1 MISGFFIDR
10 PKFAFVIA
18 IVTVLAGLLAM
29 TRLPI
34 AEFPEITPPQVQV
47 TTSYPG
53 ANAQTVEET
62 VAAVIEAEVNGV
74 EDMLYMSSKSAND
87 GSYSLAVTFSVGTDS
102 DQAQINVQ
110 NRVALATPRLP
121 EEVARQGV
129 TVNKQSTSMLM
140 VISVFSPDNAF
151 DDIFLSNYS
160 SINLRDALARVPG
173 VSDVAILGE
182 RAYGMRIWL
191 DPQRLS
197 SFGLM
202 ASDVIAV
209 IREQNLQVAAGSVG
223 EAPAPPDTQFQ
234 YSIQAQGRL
243 TEISEFE
250 NIILR
255 ARSDGSIVRL
265 SDVARVELGAQNY
278 GWFGELNGAPASILA
293 IYQLPDANALDVAD
307 GVAAEMERLSE
318 RFPQGLEYQVTY
330 DTTDYV
336 RTSMRE
342 VMITLFQALALV
354 ILVVFIFLQDW
365 RSTLVPTIAIPVSL
379 IGTMAALLAL
389 GYSINTVSLFGL
401 ILAIGVVVDD
411 AIVVVENVQRHMA
424 DGLTPREATWTAMK
438 EVTGP
443 VVATTLVLLAV
454 FVPVGFTPGLTG
466 ELYKQFAVTISVAV
480 AISSINA
487 LTLSPALCAS
497 FLKPPKTVQ
506 RGPLA
511 WFEKVI
517 GVSRDGYGKVV
528 GLMIRRVFISLVA
541 FVAILFGAGKLM
553 TELPT
558 GFVPSED
565 RGAFFVDMRL
575 QDAASLQR
583 TAAVMSEVETILME
597 TEGVEAV
604 MSIGGYSLLAGSVL
618 PNSAFLIAKLE
629 DWSEREDPSLH
640 VNAILAKV
648 RGQLFAIPEATILP
662 FNPPPIPGLGSTG
675 GFEFILQ
682 DTEGRS
688 PGELAQA
695 MGGLIIG
702 ANSAPETTSVFSTF
716 RANVP
721 QLQLEFDRERIKTSG
736 VSLDALFQT
745 LSANLSPFYV
755 NDFNKF
761 GRVYRVMLQAEQGA
775 RATAEDIGALY
786 VRNESGEMVPL
797 RALLSV
803 EPTLGP
809 ERIERYN
816 LFRSATI
823 NGDTA
828 PGFASGQ
835 SIAAMERVAGETLP
849 EGFVYEWTGMAF
861 QEIAAGEAGSF
872 ILLLSVIFA
881 YLFLVA
887 QYESWTVPFPVMLSI
902 GVAIFGAAALLLGRG
917 IALDTYAQVGLVLLI
932 GLAAKNAILIVE
944 FAKQLREEGKP
955 LGEAALEAAT
965 LRFRA
970 VLMTAFSFILG
981 VLPLV
986 FASGAGSAARQS
998 VGTTVMG
1005 GMLGATFVGIFFIPM
1020 LYVAFQGL
1028 REKVKGTGKAAP
1040 APTAPPAPAEG
1051 EGGG

>member
-74 EDMLYMSSKSAND
+74 EDMIYMSSKSAND

-121 EEVARQGV
+121 QEVARQGV

-307 GVAAEMERLSE
+307 GVTAEMERLSE

-424 DGLTPREATWTAMK
+424 DGLTPR
-438 EVTGP
+438 
-443 VVATTLVLLAV
+443 
-454 FVPVGFTPGLTG
+454 
-466 ELYKQFAVTISVAV
+466 
-480 AISSINA
+480 
-487 LTLSPALCAS
+487 
-497 FLKPPKTVQ
+497 
-506 RGPLA
+506 
-511 WFEKVI
+511 
-517 GVSRDGYGKVV
+517 
-528 GLMIRRVFISLVA
+528 
-541 FVAILFGAGKLM
+541 
-553 TELPT
+553 
-558 GFVPSED
+558 D
-565 RGAFFVDMRL
+565 R
-575 QDAASLQR
+575 
-583 TAAVMSEVETILME
+583 
-597 TEGVEAV
+597 
-604 MSIGGYSLLAGSVL
+604 
-618 PNSAFLIAKLE
+618 
-629 DWSEREDPSLH
+629 
-640 VNAILAKV
+640 
-648 RGQLFAIPEATILP
+648 
-662 FNPPPIPGLGSTG
+662 
-675 GFEFILQ
+675 
-682 DTEGRS
+682 
-688 PGELAQA
+688 
-695 MGGLIIG
+695 
-702 ANSAPETTSVFSTF
+702 
-716 RANVP
+716 
-721 QLQLEFDRERIKTSG
+721 
-736 VSLDALFQT
+736 
-745 LSANLSPFYV
+745 
-755 NDFNKF
+755 
-761 GRVYRVMLQAEQGA
+761 
-775 RATAEDIGALY
+775 
-786 VRNESGEMVPL
+786 
-797 RALLSV
+797 RAL
-803 EPTLGP
+803 
-809 ERIERYN
+809 
-816 LFRSATI
+816 
-823 NGDTA
+823 
-828 PGFASGQ
+828 
-835 SIAAMERVAGETLP
+835 
-849 EGFVYEWTGMAF
+849 
-861 QEIAAGEAGSF
+861 
-872 ILLLSVIFA
+872 
-881 YLFLVA
+881 
-887 QYESWTVPFPVMLSI
+887 
-902 GVAIFGAAALLLGRG
+902 
-917 IALDTYAQVGLVLLI
+917 
-932 GLAAKNAILIVE
+932 
-944 FAKQLREEGKP
+944 
-955 LGEAALEAAT
+955 
-965 LRFRA
+965 
-970 VLMTAFSFILG
+970 
-981 VLPLV
+981 
-986 FASGAGSAARQS
+986 
-998 VGTTVMG
+998 
-1005 GMLGATFVGIFFIPM
+1005 
-1020 LYVAFQGL
+1020 
-1028 REKVKGTGKAAP
+1028 
-1040 APTAPPAPAEG
+1040 
-1051 EGGG
+1051 

>member
-18 IVTVLAGLLAM
+18 IVTVLAGLLALG
-29 TRLPI
+29 RLPI

-87 GSYSLAVTFSVGTDS
+87 GSYNLTVTFAVGTDG

-121 EEVARQGV
+121 QEVTRQGV
-129 TVNKQSTSMLM
+129 TVKKQSTSMLM
-140 VISVFSPDNAF
+140 VISVFSPDGAF
-151 DDIFLSNYS
+151 DDVFLSNYS
-160 SINLRDALARVPG
+160 SINLRDALSRVAG

-182 RAYGMRIWL
+182 RAYGMRVWL

-197 SFGLM
+197 SFGLT
-202 ASDVIAV
+202 AGDVVAA

-223 EAPAPPDTQFQ
+223 EAPTADDTQFQ
-234 YSIQAQGRL
+234 FSIQAQGRL
-243 TEISEFE
+243 TEVPEFE
-250 NIILR
+250 DIILR
-255 ARSDGSIVRL
+255 ARADGSMVRL
-265 SDVARVELGAQNY
+265 ADVARIELGAQTY
-278 GWFGELNGAPASILA
+278 GWFGQLNGSPAAILA
-293 IYQLPDANALDVAD
+293 VYQLPDANALDVAD
-307 GVAAEMERLSE
+307 GVSAEMERLSE
-318 RFPQGLEYQVTY
+318 RFPAGLTYQVTY

-424 DGLTPREATWTAMK
+424 DGLNPREATWKAMK

-497 FLKPPKTVQ
+497 FLKLPKPAQ

-511 WFEKVI
+511 WFERLI
-517 GVSRDGYGKVV
+517 GGARAGYGKVV
-528 GLMIRRVFISLVA
+528 GLMIRRVLLSMVA
-541 FVAILFGAGKLM
+541 FAALLVGAGKLM
-553 TELPT
+553 TEVPT

-583 TAAVMSEVETILME
+583 TAAVMGRVETILME
-597 TEGVEAV
+597 TEGVESV
-604 MSIGGYSLLAGSVL
+604 MSIGGYSLLSGSVL
-618 PNSAFLIAKLE
+618 PNSAFLIAKLS
-629 DWSEREDPSLH
+629 DWSEREDPALH
-640 VNAILAKV
+640 VNAILAGV
-648 RGQLFAIPEATILP
+648 RAQLFAIPEATILP

-688 PGELAQA
+688 PGELSQA
-695 MGGLIIG
+695 LGGLILS
-702 ANSAPETTSVFSTF
+702 ANGAPETTSVFSTF

-721 QLQLEFDRERIKTSG
+721 QLQLDFDRERIKATG
-736 VSLDALFQT
+736 VPIDALFQT
-745 LSANLSPFYV
+745 LSANLSPYYV

-761 GRVYRVMLQAEQGA
+761 GRVYRVMLQAEAGA
-775 RATAEDIGALY
+775 RATPEDIGALY
-786 VRNESGEMVPL
+786 VRNTEGQMVPL

-803 EPTLGP
+803 EPALGP

-816 LFRSATI
+816 LFRSATV

-828 PGFASGQ
+828 PGYASGQ

-849 EGFVYEWTGMAF
+849 QGFTYEWTGMAY
-861 QEIAAGEAGSF
+861 QEIEAGAAGGF
-872 ILLLSVIFA
+872 ILLLSVVFA

-887 QYESWTVPFPVMLSI
+887 QYESWTIPFPVMLSI
-902 GVAIFGAAALLLGRG
+902 GIAVLGAAALLMGRG

-944 FAKQLREEGKP
+944 FAKQLREEGKSIT
-955 LGEAALEAAT
+955 EAALESAT

-1005 GMLGATFVGIFFIPM
+1005 GMLAATFIGIFFIPA
-1020 LYVAFQGL
+1020 LYVAFQWL
-1028 REKVKGTGKAAP
+1028 RERLKPQTAAAAAP
-1040 APTAPPAPAEG
+1040 KEERA
-1051 EGGG
+1051 